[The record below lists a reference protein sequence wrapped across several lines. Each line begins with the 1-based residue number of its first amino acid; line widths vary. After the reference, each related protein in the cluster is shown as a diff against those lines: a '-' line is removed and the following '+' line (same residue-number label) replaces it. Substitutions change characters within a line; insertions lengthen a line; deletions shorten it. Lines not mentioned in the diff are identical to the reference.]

1 VDYERHKT
9 DDGRAGFEGPL
20 GAIWPRNEAIARFAS
35 SRPLKQHGDAGM
47 TLRDVVSAC
56 CGMIFLLL
64 APAQA
69 FGVQC
74 ATEAQRKV
82 ETERLNKSVDWFL
95 SIVEDVPESVARQFR
110 DAVTGRAAAVNG
122 PDMNAFRQA
131 IAHPLWATHMIR
143 ETGAG
148 IKRELHPQTPETPV
162 GQLQRAISALERS
175 APFILQLS
183 DYTAQNRG
191 RRIIDMR
198 DWTRRSIDLP
208 GDLAAYAQCLVDNLV
223 PSGANSSSPAA
234 PR

>member
-1 VDYERHKT
+1 
-9 DDGRAGFEGPL
+9 
-20 GAIWPRNEAIARFAS
+20 
-35 SRPLKQHGDAGM
+35 M

-82 ETERLNKSVDWFL
+82 ETERLNKSVDWSL

-122 PDMNAFRQA
+122 PDMKAFRQA
-131 IAHPLWATHMIR
+131 IAHPLWATHMLR
-143 ETGAG
+143 ESGAN
-148 IKRELHPQTPETPV
+148 IKHELQTPDTPV
-162 GQLQRAISALERS
+162 AQLHRAISALERS
-175 APFILQLS
+175 APFIHQLS
-183 DYTAQNRG
+183 DYAARDRG
-191 RRIIDMR
+191 RRITNVN

-208 GDLAAYAQCLVDNLV
+208 ADLAGYAQCLVDLV
-223 PSGANSSSPAA
+223 SSGAGSSSPAT